1 MVSVKRLLAALAAAV
16 MAIAF
21 LAACEKSASPTG
33 SPAASDRNALRVVTL
48 APNLAELMFAADAG
62 DQLVG
67 VSAYTDFPPAA
78 AKLPVI
84 GDAFAIDQEQL
95 LLLKPDVLLAW
106 DEGTPR
112 HMLDQLR
119 DAGFRV
125 EVIGTSGLEDVA
137 EALERIGDLTGNPQQ
152 AKQAAQHYRQQIAA
166 LREHY
171 EDADTVSVF
180 YQISSRPL
188 FTVNGSHY
196 ISELLELCGGQNIFS
211 DLNELAPMVDVE
223 AVLSRNPEVMLAAKD
238 ATEDAFD
245 DWNNWP
251 GMAANRYGNR
261 FFMPAAEI
269 GRATPRLVAAG
280 EAVCEALKIARDNRR
295 EYLSVQE
302 DVN

>member
-1 MVSVKRLLAALAAAV
+1 MNPSLVALAAAV

-33 SPAASDRNALRVVTL
+33 SPVASDRNTLRVVTL

-119 DAGFRV
+119 GAGYRV

-152 AKQAAQHYRQQIAA
+152 AKQAAQRYRQQIAA
-166 LREHY
+166 LREHH
-171 EDADTVSVF
+171 EDTDIVSVF

-223 AVLSRNPEVMLAAKD
+223 AVLSRNPEAMLAAKD
-238 ATEDAFD
+238 ATEEAFD

-280 EAVCEALKIARDNRR
+280 AAVCEALKIARVNRR
-295 EYLSVQE
+295 EYLRVQE
-302 DVN
+302 DVE

>member
-1 MVSVKRLLAALAAAV
+1 VKRSLVTLVAALMVNAL
-16 MAIAF
+16 
-21 LAACEKSASPTG
+21 LAACENSASPTG
-33 SPAASDRNALRVVTL
+33 SPAASNRNALRVVTL
-48 APNLAELMFAADAG
+48 APNLAELMFAANAG

-95 LLLKPDVLLAW
+95 LLLKPDMLLAW

-119 DAGFRV
+119 NAGYRV
-125 EVIGTSGLEDVA
+125 EVIRTNGLADVA
-137 EALERIGDLTGNPQQ
+137 DALERIGDLTGNPQQ
-152 AKQAAQHYRQQIAA
+152 AKQAAQRYRQQIAA

-171 EDADTVSVF
+171 DDTNTVRVF

-211 DLNELAPMVDVE
+211 DLSELAPMVDVE
-223 AVLSRNPEVMLAAKD
+223 AVLSRNPEAMLAAKD
-238 ATEDAFD
+238 ATEEAFD
-245 DWNNWP
+245 DWNDWP

-269 GRATPRLVAAG
+269 GRATPRLVVAG
-280 EAVCEALKIARDNRR
+280 EAVCEALKKARVKRR
-295 EYLSVQE
+295 EYLLAQE
-302 DVN
+302 DAE

>member
-1 MVSVKRLLAALAAAV
+1 MKRSLVALAAAV

-33 SPAASDRNALRVVTL
+33 SPAASDRDALRVVTL

-84 GDAFAIDQEQL
+84 GDAFAIDLEQL

-119 DAGFRV
+119 GAGYRV

-171 EDADTVSVF
+171 EDTDTVRVF

-223 AVLSRNPEVMLAAKD
+223 AVLSRNPEAMLAAKD
-238 ATEDAFD
+238 ATEEAFD

-280 EAVCEALKIARDNRR
+280 EAVCEALKIARVNRR
-295 EYLSVQE
+295 EYLRVQE
-302 DVN
+302 EVE

>member
-1 MVSVKRLLAALAAAV
+1 MV
-16 MAIAF
+16 IAF

-95 LLLKPDVLLAW
+95 LLLKPDLLLAW

-119 DAGFRV
+119 GAGYRV

-171 EDADTVSVF
+171 EDTDTVSVF

-223 AVLSRNPEVMLAAKD
+223 AVLSRNPEAMLAAKD
-238 ATEDAFD
+238 ATEEAFD

-261 FFMPAAEI
+261 FFMPAAEL

-280 EAVCEALKIARDNRR
+280 EAVCEALKIARVNRL
-295 EYLSVQE
+295 EYLRVHE
-302 DVN
+302 DVE

>member
-1 MVSVKRLLAALAAAV
+1 MKRSLVALAAAV

-21 LAACEKSASPTG
+21 LTACEKSASPTG
-33 SPAASDRNALRVVTL
+33 SPAAADRNALRVVTL

-119 DAGFRV
+119 GAGYRV

-137 EALERIGDLTGNPQQ
+137 EALERIGDLTGNSQQ

-171 EDADTVSVF
+171 EDTDTVSVF

-223 AVLSRNPEVMLAAKD
+223 AVLSRNPEAMLAAKD
-238 ATEDAFD
+238 ATEEAFD

-280 EAVCEALKIARDNRR
+280 EAVCEALKIARVNRR
-295 EYLSVQE
+295 EYLRVQE
-302 DVN
+302 DVE

>member
-1 MVSVKRLLAALAAAV
+1 MKRLLAALAAAV

-295 EYLSVQE
+295 EYLRVQE

>member
-1 MVSVKRLLAALAAAV
+1 VKRLLAALAAAV

-171 EDADTVSVF
+171 EDTDTVSVF

-295 EYLSVQE
+295 EYLRVQE

>member
-1 MVSVKRLLAALAAAV
+1 MKRSLVALAAAV

-119 DAGFRV
+119 GAGYRV

-137 EALERIGDLTGNPQQ
+137 EALERIGDLTGNSQQ

-171 EDADTVSVF
+171 EDTDTVSVF

-223 AVLSRNPEVMLAAKD
+223 AVLSRNPEAMLAAKD
-238 ATEDAFD
+238 ATEEAFD

-280 EAVCEALKIARDNRR
+280 EAVCEALKIARVNRR
-295 EYLSVQE
+295 EYLRVQE
-302 DVN
+302 DVE

>member
-1 MVSVKRLLAALAAAV
+1 MKRSLVALAAAV

-33 SPAASDRNALRVVTL
+33 SPAASDRDALRVVTL

-84 GDAFAIDQEQL
+84 GDAFAIDLEQL
-95 LLLKPDVLLAW
+95 LLLKPDILLAW

-119 DAGFRV
+119 GAGYRV

-171 EDADTVSVF
+171 EDTDTVRVF

-223 AVLSRNPEVMLAAKD
+223 AVLSRNPEAMLAAKD
-238 ATEDAFD
+238 ATEEAFD

-280 EAVCEALKIARDNRR
+280 EAVCEALKIARVNRR
-295 EYLSVQE
+295 EYLRVQE
-302 DVN
+302 DVE

>member
-1 MVSVKRLLAALAAAV
+1 MV
-16 MAIAF
+16 IAF

-95 LLLKPDVLLAW
+95 LLLKPDLLLAW

-119 DAGFRV
+119 GAGYRV

-137 EALERIGDLTGNPQQ
+137 EALERIGDLTGNPQR

-171 EDADTVSVF
+171 EDTDTVSVF

-223 AVLSRNPEVMLAAKD
+223 AVLSRNPEAMLAAKD
-238 ATEDAFD
+238 ATEEAFD

-261 FFMPAAEI
+261 FFMPAAEL

-280 EAVCEALKIARDNRR
+280 EAVCEALKIARVNRL
-295 EYLSVQE
+295 EYLRVHE
-302 DVN
+302 DVE

>member
-1 MVSVKRLLAALAAAV
+1 MKRLLAALAAAV

-171 EDADTVSVF
+171 EDTDTVSVF

-295 EYLSVQE
+295 EYLRVQE